1 MGFFDIFF
9 GGETLIDVEKSQVA
23 PGYVEASHIL
33 LRSDE
38 SDAEADALLA
48 RIQSGE
54 MSFGDAASE
63 FSACP
68 SRNKKGFLGQFTSL
82 SSILFLP
89 YEGKDTAAFDALV
102 KSPDTQLKSPYKVK
116 TSFGAAA
123 QSPLLGQPLI
133 PPCRS
138 WQVRTSL
145 WSSRVAHSKRCG
157 MSHAHGRVHTHNNSA
172 PARPGGAAV
181 ALAARRSALPA
192 ATPTH
197 VHT

>member
-1 MGFFDIFF
+1 MLSLLLPCVAPSFVLPSRVAPLVARSRTDGLQQPTMGFFDIFF

-102 KSPDTQLKSPYKVK
+102 KSSDTQLKSPYKVK

-123 QSPLLGQPLI
+123 QSPGL
-133 PPCRS
+133 
-138 WQVRTSL
+138 
-145 WSSRVAHSKRCG
+145 A
-157 MSHAHGRVHTHNNSA
+157 
-172 PARPGGAAV
+172 GAAADPTVPLV
-181 ALAARRSALPA
+181 AG
-192 ATPTH
+192 TH
-197 VHT
+197 LVVVESRGS